1 MKKTIHWARLLLKR
15 AFDRIRNENLKKNAL
30 QAIPFWIASVIA
42 GLFAVLYTKLFI
54 KAEDITAAV
63 FHFHKWL
70 LFILS
75 PVCFV
80 LAWWLVQRFSPYS
93 RGSGIPQVMAAIQIS
108 SRHTESLV
116 DKLLGLRIIVVKVL
130 SSLVM
135 AIGGGAIGRE
145 GPTIQIAASIYKIT
159 YQLLP
164 KWWPKIAKKNMMVTG
179 AAAGLAAAF
188 NTPLGGIVF
197 AIEELTKTHFSYY
210 KTAIFSSVIIAGLS
224 AQALLGPYLYLGYP
238 KLNGLSASIFF
249 GVALVAMLSGLA
261 GSGMS
266 KLILLIFA
274 FKARLKFTWQHV
286 AYVVG
291 CALVMV
297 FLAFFVSTE
306 VLGSGKD
313 IMLNTLFTHDKYVAW
328 YTPLLRIGGTMV
340 SFTTGAAGGIFAP
353 ALGAGASIGSLVAG
367 WFKVSDIDT
376 NMLILAGMVGFLTG
390 VTRSPFTSVIL
401 VLEMTDQHN
410 VIFHL
415 ILAGMVASLASIL
428 IDKHSLYDHLKVQYI
443 KELNTVE
450 ETEKTEQVTDAA
462 ADLSDSD
469 AI

>member
-1 MKKTIHWARLLLKR
+1 MKIISWLRLHLKGS
-15 AFDRIRNENLKKNAL
+15 FDRIRNENLKRNAL
-30 QAIPFWIASVIA
+30 QAIPFWIASFIT
-42 GLFAVLYTKLFI
+42 GLFAVLYTKLFVA
-54 KAEDITAAV
+54 AEGITTLV
-63 FHFHKWL
+63 FNHHAWL

-108 SRHTESLV
+108 TPKTTGIV
-116 DKLLGLRIIVVKVL
+116 DKLLGFRIIFIKVL

-145 GPTIQIAASIYKIT
+145 GPTIQIAASIYKIV

-164 KWWPKIAKKNMMVTG
+164 KWWPKIAKRNMMVTG

-197 AIEELTKTHFSYY
+197 AIEELTKIHFSYY

-224 AQALLGPYLYLGYP
+224 AQAFLGPYLYLGYP
-238 KLNGLSASIFF
+238 KVDNLSAYIFL
-249 GVALVAMLSGLA
+249 GVALVALISGLL

-274 FKARLKFTWQHV
+274 WKAKFKFQYHQV
-286 AYVVG
+286 AFVIA
-291 CALVMV
+291 CAIIMV
-297 FLAFFVSTE
+297 FLALFVSE
-306 VLGSGKD
+306 DVLGSGKD
-313 IMLNTLFTHDKYVAW
+313 IMEKTLFTSHKYSVW
-328 YTPLLRIGGTMV
+328 YTPLLRIAGPLI

-353 ALGAGASIGSLVAG
+353 ALGAGASVGSLIAG
-367 WFKVSDIDT
+367 WFKVTDNNA

-401 VLEMTDQHN
+401 VLEMTDRHN

-415 ILAGMVASLASIL
+415 ILAGMIASLVSIL

-443 KELNTVE
+443 KDLTHENNLDST
-450 ETEKTEQVTDAA
+450 QV
-462 ADLSDSD
+462 
-469 AI
+469 